1 LLEWGHTAIGMWAGG
16 VFAWALIMP
25 A

>member
-1 LLEWGHTAIGMWAGG
+1 LEWGHTAIGLWASG
-16 VFAWALIMP
+16 VFAWVLIMP